1 MPIRL
6 MLAFILMVFSMI
18 FSSSAPADTM
28 QAKSSVPLQA
38 VVVKTADWNTF
49 RASLQRF
56 ERKAGDAPWNATG
69 GEVSAV
75 VGRNGL
81 GWGRGIHPSL
91 SCDGPVKR
99 EGDGKAPAGMFRLGS
114 AFGYAPPREV
124 SWIKLP
130 YLHATARIQCVDDV
144 TSPYYNTLVDTA
156 GTEQNWHSY
165 EDMRRQDDQYRLGTV
180 VEHNADPAV
189 AGRGSCI
196 FLHIWKGP
204 FVGTSGCTAMEA
216 KHLEELLLWLNPY
229 AMPVLVQM
237 PESDYARFRSS
248 WRLP

>member
-1 MPIRL
+1 
-6 MLAFILMVFSMI
+6 MI
-18 FSSSAPADTM
+18 FSFSAPALADTTP
-28 QAKSSVPLQA
+28 AKSSLPLQA

-56 ERKAGDAPWNATG
+56 ERKAGDVPWNAVG
-69 GEVSAV
+69 EEVSVV

-81 GWGRGIHPSL
+81 GWGTGIHPRP
-91 SCDGPVKR
+91 SCEGPVKM
-99 EGDGKAPAGMFRLGS
+99 EGDGRAPAGVFRLGY
-114 AFGYAPPREV
+114 AFGYAPAREV

-130 YLHATARIQCVDDV
+130 YLHATAWIQCVDDV
-144 TSPYYNTLVDTA
+144 QSPYYNTLVDTA
-156 GTEQNWHSY
+156 GTEQSWHSY
-165 EDMRRQDDQYRLGTV
+165 EDMRRQDDQYRLGAV
-180 VEHNADPAV
+180 VEHNTDPVV

-204 FVGTSGCTAMEA
+204 SCGTSGCTAMEA
-216 KHLEELLLWLNPY
+216 RHLEELLLWLNPY